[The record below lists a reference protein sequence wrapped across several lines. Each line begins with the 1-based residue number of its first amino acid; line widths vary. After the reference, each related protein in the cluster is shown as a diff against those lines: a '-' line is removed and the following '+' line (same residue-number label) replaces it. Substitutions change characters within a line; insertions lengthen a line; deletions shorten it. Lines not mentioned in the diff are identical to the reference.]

1 MQAVFLGLTVQFAG
15 LVIDFS
21 DMQDTLPS
29 KEDLMSV
36 RPAAPRPG
44 DLAAPPTIKSMTPTS
59 SPTPSSTLDFTP
71 FKARLAKVAAFL
83 HEKELSHLLV
93 TSPVDVGYLTGYTG
107 GDSYLLVGGGGGGKP
122 VVISDFRYQQEL
134 EPFKALA
141 EVVIRKASMVD
152 AVGDLLVSVKAQ
164 KAGIQAEY
172 MTVADRD
179 ALAKRVEKGV
189 LASTIGVVMAMRRIK
204 DEHEVALISKAIK
217 IQEQALLEV
226 LPTIKPGPT
235 EVEVAGRLEAAM
247 KDKGATGFSFGTI
260 VAAKANGSLPHFRP
274 GSTKVAA
281 NQGLLIDW
289 GAQFRGY
296 RGDLTRTFAIGKWPK
311 KLAEIYPIV
320 LEAHEAAA
328 SALAAGKSTTAID
341 KIARDVITKAGY
353 GEHFGHGLGHGIG
366 LDTHEDPRMSHMLKG
381 TTLQAGNV
389 VTIEPGIYL
398 PGIGGVRLEDDY
410 MVTESGCR
418 RLSNL
423 PKTMEWATL
432 G

>member
-1 MQAVFLGLTVQFAG
+1 
-15 LVIDFS
+15 
-21 DMQDTLPS
+21 
-29 KEDLMSV
+29 MSN
-36 RPAAPRPG
+36 
-44 DLAAPPTIKSMTPTS
+44 
-59 SPTPSSTLDFTP
+59 PTPLDFTP

-107 GDSYLLVGGGGGGKP
+107 GDSYLLAGGSGAGKP
-122 VVISDFRYQQEL
+122 VIVSDFRYQEEL
-134 EPFKALA
+134 APFKPLA
-141 EVVIRKASMVD
+141 EVVIRKASMVE
-152 AVGDLLVSVKAQ
+152 AVGDLLASVKA
-164 KAGIQAEY
+164 KRVGIQAEY

-179 ALAKRVEKGV
+179 AIAKKTDKGV
-189 LASTIGVVMAMRRIK
+189 LASTTGVVMSMRRIK
-204 DEHEVALISKAIK
+204 DEHEVSLISKAIK

-226 LPTIKPGPT
+226 LPTIEVGQT
-235 EVEVAGRLEAAM
+235 EAALAGRIETAM

-260 VAAKANGSLPHFRP
+260 VAAKANGSLPHYRP

-296 RGDLTRTFAIGKWPK
+296 RGDLTRTFAMGKWPK
-311 KLAEIYPIV
+311 KIAEIYAIV
-320 LEAHEAAA
+320 LDAHEAAA
-328 SALAAGKSTTAID
+328 AALAAGKSSTAID
-341 KIARDVITKAGY
+341 KVARDVITKAGY

-381 TTLQAGNV
+381 TTMQAGNV

-398 PGIGGVRLEDDY
+398 PGVGGVRLEDDY
-410 MVTESGCR
+410 LVTEGGCR